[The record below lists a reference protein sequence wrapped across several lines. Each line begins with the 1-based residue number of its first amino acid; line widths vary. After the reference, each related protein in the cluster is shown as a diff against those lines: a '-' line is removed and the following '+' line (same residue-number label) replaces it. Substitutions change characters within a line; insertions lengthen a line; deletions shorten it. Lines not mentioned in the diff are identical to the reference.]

1 MRNEQARACVTFS
14 ISIFSIG
21 TRQSLEPQG
30 PDIDIFSIGLDTN
43 TSRTLRLSRSILKN
57 AIRQL

>member
-1 MRNEQARACVTFS
+1 MPALHFDLDFLDRDANLLSHR
-14 ISIFSIG
+14 
-21 TRQSLEPQG
+21 G